1 LDYKASFNSEAAN
14 TLVTM
19 FKLCTFDL
27 AQFILQEVEG
37 CSFYS
42 AKLKTFLFALT
53 IIIGDVEMA
62 IEIFLE
68 YYGFYELFAAEICLL
83 YRRQLSR

>member
-1 LDYKASFNSEAAN
+1 MEALENLNLSAEENTRTDQLNEELNPYSEAAN

-27 AQFILQEVEG
+27 AQFILQEVE
-37 CSFYS
+37 
-42 AKLKTFLFALT
+42 
-53 IIIGDVEMA
+53 GDVEMA